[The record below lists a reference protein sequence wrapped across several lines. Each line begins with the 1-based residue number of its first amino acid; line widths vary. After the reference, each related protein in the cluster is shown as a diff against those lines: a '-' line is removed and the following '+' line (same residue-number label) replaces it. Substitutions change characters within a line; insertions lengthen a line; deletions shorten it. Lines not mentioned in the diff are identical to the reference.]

1 MHMRKFLLVLLL
13 IISVLTLAKMYPTQ
27 KAAALPAPF
36 MEIDEKEIPQL
47 IQNQQQDES
56 IPATSLIQRGDYT
69 ELVGTTG
76 YVNSEP
82 FELGDFIGKKV
93 ILVSFMT
100 YSCINCQRTMPLL
113 NKLYDTYRENGLV
126 VVGVHTPE
134 FAFEHNIDNVR
145 RELNEQGVRFPVVL
159 DNNYST
165 WRAYNNSYWPARY
178 LINLEG
184 NVSYY
189 HAGEGAYTETA
200 SKIEEALGISQ

>member
-1 MHMRKFLLVLLL
+1 MHMRTFLLVLLV
-13 IISVLTLAKMYPTQ
+13 ISVLTLAKMYPTQ

-36 MEIDEKEIPQL
+36 KEIGGKEIPQL

-113 NKLYDTYRENGLV
+113 NKLYDTYRGNGLV
-126 VVGVHTPE
+126 VVGIHTPE

-189 HAGEGAYTETA
+189 HAGEGAYIETA